1 MTLIFYVRAVL
12 VAVLVM
18 LEIRRDRKMAK
29 QFYDI
34 SNKLTRQKP
43 VVKFE
48 EGREFKINST
58 LKGAIAMQGLA
69 ESGKED
75 LNTLREM
82 VAIGIGVEG
91 LAYVDS
97 QEFTLTDW
105 QTIVETI
112 SNAMMGVDGEEE
124 EAATEKKLD
133 GMTL

>member
-1 MTLIFYVRAVL
+1 MFYVRAVL

-48 EGREFKINST
+48 EGKEFKINST

-82 VAIGIGVEG
+82 VAIGIGGEG

-124 EAATEKKLD
+124 EAATEKK
-133 GMTL
+133 

>member
-1 MTLIFYVRAVL
+1 MFYVRAVL

-43 VVKFE
+43 VVKSE
-48 EGREFKINST
+48 EGKEFKINST

-112 SNAMMGVDGEEE
+112 SNAMMGVDDEEE

>member
-48 EGREFKINST
+48 EGKEFKINST

-82 VAIGIGVEG
+82 VAIGIGGEG

>member
-48 EGREFKINST
+48 EGKEFKINST

-82 VAIGIGVEG
+82 VAIGIGGEG

-124 EAATEKKLD
+124 EAATEKK
-133 GMTL
+133 

>member
-1 MTLIFYVRAVL
+1 MFYVRAVL

-34 SNKLTRQKP
+34 SNNLTRQKP

>member
-1 MTLIFYVRAVL
+1 MFYVRAVL

-48 EGREFKINST
+48 EGKEFKINST

>member
-1 MTLIFYVRAVL
+1 
-12 VAVLVM
+12 
-18 LEIRRDRKMAK
+18 MAK

-43 VVKFE
+43 VIKFE
-48 EGREFKINST
+48 EGKEFKINST
-58 LKGAIAMQGLA
+58 LKGAIAMQGIA
-69 ESGKED
+69 ENGKED

-82 VAIGIGVEG
+82 VAIGIGADG

-97 QEFTLTDW
+97 QDFTLADW

-112 SNAMMGVDGEEE
+112 SNAMMGLDDEGD
-124 EAATEKKLD
+124 EATTEKKLD

>member
-1 MTLIFYVRAVL
+1 MLIFYVRAVL

-124 EAATEKKLD
+124 EAATEKKSD

>member
-1 MTLIFYVRAVL
+1 
-12 VAVLVM
+12 
-18 LEIRRDRKMAK
+18 
-29 QFYDI
+29 
-34 SNKLTRQKP
+34 
-43 VVKFE
+43 
-48 EGREFKINST
+48 
-58 LKGAIAMQGLA
+58 MQGLA

-112 SNAMMGVDGEEE
+112 SNAMMGVDDEEE

>member
-1 MTLIFYVRAVL
+1 MFYVRAVL

-48 EGREFKINST
+48 EGKEFKINST

-82 VAIGIGVEG
+82 VAIGIGGEG

-112 SNAMMGVDGEEE
+112 SNAMMGVDDEEE

>member
-1 MTLIFYVRAVL
+1 MFYVRAVL

>member
-1 MTLIFYVRAVL
+1 MFYVRAVL

-34 SNKLTRQKP
+34 SNKLNRQKP

-48 EGREFKINST
+48 EGKEFKINST

-112 SNAMMGVDGEEE
+112 SNAMMGVDDEEE

>member
-1 MTLIFYVRAVL
+1 MLMFYVRAVL

-48 EGREFKINST
+48 EGKEFKINST

-82 VAIGIGVEG
+82 VAIGIGGEG

-112 SNAMMGVDGEEE
+112 SNAMMGVDDEEE

>member
-1 MTLIFYVRAVL
+1 MFYVRGVL